1 MTGAEENH
9 MNNNLSQIVAELFAR
24 SQGSEEVSSYIL
36 RLRDEIKKVT
46 EREEAIYGKF
56 RGLLES
62 FREVIPD
69 EKQRYHAAIKAL
81 SSTSKLSQL
90 EIVKAIGSQ
99 LEELKILEK
108 SLLSPLPGWH
118 VELKAMEARAKEK
131 SDEISKLREQIARL
145 ETEEEGIRKGK
156 DAREKI
162 MELAEQEM
170 KELFTDI
177 GTEITS
183 IKKKAEEF
191 SAESEAVQP
200 VPQKAPAISDVPV
213 VKKGGSEQN
222 IEINAAPA
230 PQDTEFEKKC
240 PMCGGRMNLHT
251 TENLWM
257 CYSCAYE
264 EANKEPGVGKQ
275 KSEIRE
281 TSAPRDTQRQ
291 KKCPMC
297 GGRMDFFGNERMWQ
311 CYSCA
316 FEESEKDEMQG
327 VSAENSEQ
335 APSFT
340 VPLADM
346 SSDEYRETEKKSSQ
360 SGKHP
365 TKTKPCPSCRKK
377 MFWFPDESAWR
388 CPSCQYM
395 TRSLN

>member
-1 MTGAEENH
+1 MH
-9 MNNNLSQIVAELFAR
+9 NNLSEIVADLFAR
-24 SQGSEEVSSYIL
+24 SQGGEEVSSHIL

-46 EREEAIYGKF
+46 EREEAVFGKF

-81 SSTSKLSQL
+81 SSTSKLSRQ
-90 EIVKAIGSQ
+90 EIVNAIGGQ
-99 LEELKILEK
+99 LEELNILEK
-108 SLLSPLPGWH
+108 TLLSPLPGWH

-131 SDEISKLREQIARL
+131 RDEIAKLREHMARL

-162 MELAEQEM
+162 MELAEQAM

-177 GTEITS
+177 GTEIS
-183 IKKKAEEF
+183 AIKKKAEEF
-191 SAESEAVQP
+191 TAESAAVQP
-200 VPQKAPAISDVPV
+200 APPQKAPAMSDVPV
-213 VKKGGSEQN
+213 ETKGGGGQN
-222 IEINAAPA
+222 IEFNAAPA

-251 TENLWM
+251 AENLWM

-264 EANKEPGVGKQ
+264 EADKAPGVGRQ
-275 KSEIRE
+275 KSEPRE
-281 TSAPRDTQRQ
+281 TAAPRDTQGQ

-297 GGRMDFFGNERMWQ
+297 GGRMDFFNNERMWQ

-316 FEESEKDEMQG
+316 YEESEGGKALEK
-327 VSAENSEQ
+327 SAENSDQ
-335 APSFT
+335 TPSIA
-340 VPLADM
+340 VPVADM
-346 SSDEYRETEKKSSQ
+346 TSGEYEAPKKKSSQ
-360 SGKHP
+360 AGRHP
-365 TKTKPCPSCRKK
+365 MKTKPCPSCRKK
-377 MFWFPDESAWR
+377 MFFYPEENAWR

-395 TRSLN
+395 TRSLK

>member
-1 MTGAEENH
+1 
-9 MNNNLSQIVAELFAR
+9 MNEILSNIVADLFAR
-24 SQGSEEVSSYIL
+24 SQGGEELSSHIL

-62 FREVIPD
+62 LREVIPD

-81 SSTSKLSQL
+81 STTSKLSQQ

-131 SDEISKLREQIARL
+131 RDEISILREHIARL

-162 MELAEQEM
+162 MELAEQAM
-170 KELFTDI
+170 KDLFTDI
-177 GTEITS
+177 GTEIAS

-191 SAESEAVQP
+191 SVESAAVQT
-200 VPQKAPAISDVPV
+200 VPQMAPAISDVPV
-213 VKKGGSEQN
+213 ENKGGGEQN

-230 PQDTEFEKKC
+230 PVDSEFEKKC

-251 TENLWM
+251 AENMWM

-264 EANKEPGVGKQ
+264 ESERDEAQG
-275 KSEIRE
+275 KSEQ
-281 TSAPRDTQRQ
+281 TP
-291 KKCPMC
+291 P
-297 GGRMDFFGNERMWQ
+297 
-311 CYSCA
+311 
-316 FEESEKDEMQG
+316 
-327 VSAENSEQ
+327 
-335 APSFT
+335 FT
-340 VPLADM
+340 IPLADM
-346 SSDEYRETEKKSSQ
+346 SSNDSPAQKKKS
-360 SGKHP
+360 P
-365 TKTKPCPSCRKK
+365 LTKTKTCPSCRKK
-377 MFWFPDESAWR
+377 MYWFPDENAWR
-388 CPSCQYM
+388 CPSCHYE
-395 TRSLN
+395 TRTLK